1 MSYFDFE
8 VFLKNYL
15 MQARVL
21 TPPIFIAQDPQI
33 PSRQDLLK
41 VSVGSISF
49 LILIRASKT
58 IGPQVFK
65 STSYSCILGLSPGLS
80 GFHLYTANF
89 FDFPALKPVT
99 LAEGSA
105 AEA

>member
-1 MSYFDFE
+1 
-8 VFLKNYL
+8 

-21 TPPIFIAQDPQI
+21 MPPIFIAQDPQI

-58 IGPQVFK
+58 IGPQAFK
-65 STSYSCILGLSPGLS
+65 STSYSCILGLSPDWS